1 MTQPSDKE
9 KLFARRKAYNE
20 LRRKIQERPGYSLV
34 SPKDMTPFDRYMSDN
49 LIAPPAVVDWGL
61 CEFKNASPELL
72 QLQSYHRQATSDE
85 VPSSFPFPMI
95 PSRPSRF
102 CFRQSARTVTGKRT
116 SARWFLTRCKD
127 GLLVFQPV
135 PVVKQ
140 RGLSVSEPKL
150 GKTHQHFGI
159 SAGRPLPVRALQSA
173 GQRPR
178 WLFLPFS
185 VT

>member
-85 VPSSFPFPMI
+85 
-95 PSRPSRF
+95 
-102 CFRQSARTVTGKRT
+102 AKRKI
-116 SARWFLTRCKD
+116 AEKIIDLVGIKD
-127 GLLVFQPV
+127 S
-135 PVVKQ
+135 PVVSYLAYVLSKETDEARISQ
-140 RGLSVSEPKL
+140 IHDQMRG
-150 GKTHQHFGI
+150 G
-159 SAGRPLPVRALQSA
+159 PVIIPIPDDPVAALEVLLQA
-173 GQRPR
+173 ERENGD
-178 WLFLPFS
+178 W
-185 VT
+185 